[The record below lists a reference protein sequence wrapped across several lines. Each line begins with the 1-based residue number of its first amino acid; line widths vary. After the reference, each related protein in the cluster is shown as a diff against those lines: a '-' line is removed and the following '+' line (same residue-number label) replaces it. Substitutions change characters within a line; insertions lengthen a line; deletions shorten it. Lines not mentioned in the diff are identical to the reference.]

1 MRQGSIRHFGGTA
14 GLGIGLGFASA
25 GPALAHAGDAGFV
38 LLLPTGYYLAGGAL
52 AVALSFVILA
62 MVPPGPLARL
72 AEWRRTLFATP
83 LEWRLVLSWLSFAG
97 FATLLVAGCW
107 GSRDPLSNPLPLVFW
122 TIFWGAL
129 AIVEGLVGDIWFWIN
144 PWYGPYRLLSAFRG
158 RSGAEDGDRALSGGL
173 AYWPAAILFFA
184 FAWFELVY
192 PAPEDPSRLAAVLLV
207 YYLANLVAMLAFGYS
222 AWMRQGECLSAFFL
236 MISRLALFS
245 GRKDDLPRRRPI
257 GLALPGA
264 RLTSAEALPPSG
276 IIFLLLALS
285 SVSFDGLSRTFA
297 WLGFVGIN
305 PLDFPGRSA
314 VIGVNTTG
322 LVGMAAALCGAF
334 LLAVWLGHI
343 LAGRTVSFRRAAGA
357 LAWSIIPISLAY
369 HIAHNLTEILVNA
382 QYALAAISDP
392 FARGWNLFGTAGM
405 HVHAGITAGYDSAWA
420 IWNTEAAVIIA
431 GHVLAVLV
439 AHVIAWRLH
448 GSARKAVMSQIP
460 LAVLMVFYTVFG
472 LWLLASPAGA

>member
-1 MRQGSIRHFGGTA
+1 MRQGGIRHFGSAVALGA
-14 GLGIGLGFASA
+14 GLALASA

-38 LLLPTGYYLAGGAL
+38 LLLPTGYYLVGGAL

-72 AEWRRTLFATP
+72 AGWRQTLFATP
-83 LEWRLVLSWLSFAG
+83 IEWRFVLSWISFAG
-97 FATLLVAGCW
+97 FITFLLAGWW

-122 TIFWGAL
+122 TILWGAL
-129 AIVEGLVGDIWFWIN
+129 AIVEGLIGDVWFWIN
-144 PWYGPYRLLSAFRG
+144 PWYGPYRLLAAFRG
-158 RSGAEDGDRALSGGL
+158 RSGVEDSDRTLPGGL
-173 AYWPAAILFFA
+173 AYWPAAILFLA

-192 PAPEDPSRLAAVLLV
+192 PAPEDPGRLAAVLLV
-207 YYLANLVAMLAFGYS
+207 YYLANLAAMLVFGYS

-245 GRKDDLPRRRPI
+245 RRRDESARNRPV

-276 IIFLLLALS
+276 ILFLLLALS

-314 VIGVNTTG
+314 VIGVNTAG
-322 LVGMAAALCGAF
+322 LVGMAGALCGAF
-334 LLAVWLGHI
+334 LLAVWLGHR
-343 LAGRTVSFRRAAGA
+343 LSGSAVSFRRAAGA

-392 FARGWNLFGTAGM
+392 LARGWDLFGTAGM
-405 HVHAGITAGYDSAWA
+405 HVHAGITAGYESAWA
-420 IWNTEAAVIIA
+420 IWNTQAVVIIA

-439 AHVIAWRLH
+439 AHIIAWRLH
-448 GSARKAVMSQIP
+448 GSARKAVSSQIP